1 MKISASIYSNKG
13 KSVEETAL
21 LLGDHAV
28 DMIHVDCKDDLSVM
42 EDLPLMDVNSEL
54 PLDLHII
61 TPTPDK
67 YLSYIAHDAVGYA
80 AFQYEPLAGKNW
92 KFPTD
97 INVKW
102 GLSIVTD
109 TPVDVIDDYASQ
121 IDFVL
126 VMATIPGESGGKFA
140 VENFQRI
147 RRIKEK
153 HPHLAIH
160 VDGGV
165 NAEVSFLLRSMGV
178 EVSIS
183 GSFLFNS
190 KSVAHALLE
199 LKLNETHS
207 RFHVKDF
214 MIPKS
219 QMPVMDFSE
228 LKLDKVLK
236 AIDQGKKGMVVVE
249 KEGVLEGVIT
259 NADVRRGL
267 MRHLPSVEWQ
277 DDYLN
282 RTPRIVDEEAT
293 VYELLVFL
301 KQQTLPLVYIPAIN
315 KEKQIT
321 GLVSLENLLKGEI

>member
-21 LLGDHAV
+21 LLDDHAV
-28 DMIHVDCKDDLSVM
+28 DMIHVDCKDDISVM
-42 EDLPLMDVNSEL
+42 DDLAIMAKHSDL

-61 TPTPDK
+61 TEFPDK
-67 YLSYIAHDAVGYA
+67 YVPFIERESVAYA
-80 AFQYEPLAGKNW
+80 AFQYEPIANSQW
-92 KFPTD
+92 RFPHEVD
-97 INVKW
+97 VKW
-102 GLSIVTD
+102 GLSIVTS
-109 TPVDVIDDYASQ
+109 TPIEVLDAYASQ

-207 RFHVKDF
+207 HFHVKDF
-214 MIPKS
+214 MIPRE
-219 QMPVMDFSE
+219 QVAI
-228 LKLDKVLK
+228 LDYEDLQLETVLS
-236 AIDQGKKGMVVVE
+236 AIDKGKKGMVVVE
-249 KEGVLEGVIT
+249 KEGILEGVIT
-259 NADVRRGL
+259 NADIRRGL
-267 MRHLPSVEWQ
+267 MRHLPSVEWKE
-277 DDYLN
+277 DYLN
-282 RTPRIVDEEAT
+282 RFPRIINDDAT

-301 KQQTLPLVYIPAIN
+301 KQQSLPLVYIPAIN